1 MGALTAAGLADEI
14 CAYLADEKGVTLPIR
29 SVKEVLNALGTVA
42 AEQIEDGNDFTVPGV
57 VKIRWQYKEP
67 LKKGE
72 RFKKGDEVTNPFTG
86 ESKVA
91 EADSPAQKEMVY
103 TLVGLQP
110 KIKALVPGLKRDARM
125 EFAKTKAGKA
135 VKKRKG

>member
-1 MGALTAAGLADEI
+1 MGALTSAALADEI
-14 CAYLADEKGVTLPIR
+14 CEYLADEEGITLPIR
-29 SVKEVLNALGTVA
+29 TVKEVLKGLGVVA
-42 AEQIEDGNDFTVPGV
+42 AEQIEAGNDFTVPGIV
-57 VKIRWQYKEP
+57 AIRWQYKPP

-72 RFKKGDEVTNPFTG
+72 RHKKGDETTNPFTG
-86 ESKVA
+86 ETKEA

-110 KIKALVPGLKRDARM
+110 RIKALVPGAKREARL